1 MQFEE
6 FNGVQVCESAKE
18 VIYDAEQHNMILF
31 FSERSF
37 IILGGGGRASSECVE
52 CFR

>member
-31 FSERSF
+31 FSERSYYSWWRWQSF
-37 IILGGGGRASSECVE
+37 Q
-52 CFR
+52 